1 MSDFF
6 NLESSGVSGPATR
19 LAAITPSNSAAILG
33 GTRALYIGGS
43 GNVSVISAA
52 GETVTFSN
60 VQSGSILPVRVT
72 HVRSTGTTATLIIGM
87 R

>member
-19 LAAITPSNSAAILG
+19 LAAITPSDSVPILG
-33 GTRALYIGGS
+33 GTRALYVGVG

-52 GETVTFSN
+52 GETVTLAN
-60 VQSGSILPVRVT
+60 VATGTILPIRVT
-72 HVRSTGTTATLIIGM
+72 HVRSTGTTATNIVGL

>member
-6 NLESSGVSGPATR
+6 NLESSGVSGPATHFP
-19 LAAITPSNSAAILG
+19 AITPSDSVPILG
-33 GTRALYIGGS
+33 GTRALYVGVG

-52 GETVTFSN
+52 GNTTTFAN
-60 VQSGSILPVRVT
+60 VATGTILPIRVT
-72 HVRSTGTTATLIIGM
+72 HVRSTGTTATNIVGL